1 LFKKNSLQ
9 YCILSSTTRSSQT
22 LPLKYELDAAEVG
35 LLLMGFSIAY
45 TVMAPIFG
53 VIMDCGLTPIVAV
66 LMGNL
71 TISLSMFLLGEVYTF
86 TKKKFKKS

>member
-1 LFKKNSLQ
+1 
-9 YCILSSTTRSSQT
+9 
-22 LPLKYELDAAEVG
+22 
-35 LLLMGFSIAY
+35 MGFSIAY

-86 TKKKFKKS
+86 TKKNFKKS

>member
-1 LFKKNSLQ
+1 M
-9 YCILSSTTRSSQT
+9 SSQT
-22 LPLKYELDAAEVG
+22 LSLKYELDAAEVG

-66 LMGNL
+66 LIGNL
-71 TISLSMFLLGEVYTF
+71 TISLSMFLLGEFYTSIF
-86 TKKKFKKS
+86 I

>member
-1 LFKKNSLQ
+1 M
-9 YCILSSTTRSSQT
+9 SSQT
-22 LPLKYELDAAEVG
+22 LHLKYEIDAAEVG

-71 TISLSMFLLGEVYTF
+71 TISLSMFLLGEVYTSIF
-86 TKKKFKKS
+86 IIKISKNAKGTEESLLKT